1 MSSMLYQLGRLMAR
15 KRRTVLITWLLILAL
30 SITSMVTLS
39 HGTNDEFAIPG
50 SESQNALDH
59 LKHVFPEV
67 SGTSAQIVVVT
78 PEGTSIDTPR
88 NRTAIGNLAKHIADY
103 DQVALSADPFSDTV
117 KDAVSEDGQSAIIA
131 IQFDVALNKLKSDVK
146 SAIMSDGERL
156 ERELGNGMSVYVGG
170 SAFSNAIP
178 SLSPTEGVGL
188 LIALVVLILT
198 FGSIIAAVMPLFTAI
213 IGVGI
218 AVTSMYATT
227 QWATISSTAPMLA
240 VMLGLAVGIDY
251 ALFLISRHRDQL
263 AQGLDVEESIA
274 RAVATAGSA
283 VIFAGLTVV
292 IALLGLSVAGIPFLT
307 TMGLAASFAVIV
319 AVAVAETLVPA
330 LMAFAGERL
339 RPRLAKRRIRLPR
352 RSPRRSSRSDNTNTD
367 HRIAR
372 LWVRIVTAK
381 PLVTVVIIVTAL
393 VAMAMPAAQLRL
405 ALPDNGVEESG
416 TPARSAYDAIAEHF
430 GPGFNGPLIV
440 TADIIESTDP
450 IGLVNDLADEIRELP
465 GVKSVPLATPN
476 PKGDTGIIQIIPE
489 TGPSDPRTE
498 QLVQTLRNKESYFNN
513 KYDTATAVTGITAVA
528 IDVSAQL
535 GGALLPFGIL
545 VAGLSLILLAMV
557 FRSIWVPIKATVGY
571 LLSVLAAFGATSWVF
586 QLGHGANLIGV
597 QRVGAVISFLPII
610 LMGVLFGLAMDYEVF
625 LVSRIREHYAHHGD
639 AHTAIVEGFA
649 AASKVVVAAA
659 TIMFAVFAAF
669 IPEGSATIKP
679 IAFSLAV
686 GVFIDAFVIR
696 LTFIPAVLALL
707 GKRAWHL
714 PTAID
719 RRLPVFDAE
728 GDGLAQELRLKDWP
742 TPNSHEVISAA
753 GLAADDDRGTPL
765 FEHLELHVPE
775 GSVLVVEGAGIS
787 GKSAL
792 LYTLSGRVTTFRG
805 DLKVLGHVLPQH
817 ASAIRPAV
825 CLVGCANIPGPLDSV
840 DQAIADHVRIVL
852 LDDADAILYPA
863 ARAHLR
869 ELLTNRNAG
878 ENPVTY
884 VLSCQNINQLTD
896 VLPDNNA
903 DSVQTLSMNTSL
915 VHLPDTQRLA

>member
-1 MSSMLYQLGRLMAR
+1 MSSILYRLGRLMAR
-15 KRRTVLITWLLILAL
+15 ARKAVLAAWLLVLILAVA
-30 SITSMVTLS
+30 SMATLS
-39 HGTNDEFAIPG
+39 QGTNDEFAIPG

-59 LKHVFPEV
+59 LGHVFPEV

-78 PEGTSIDTPR
+78 PEGTPIDTPR
-88 NRTAIGNLAKHIADY
+88 NRAAIGDLAQAIAGY
-103 DQVALSADPFSDTV
+103 DQVALAADPFSDTV
-117 KDAVSEDGQSAIIA
+117 KDAVSEDGRSAIIA
-131 IQFDVALNKLKSDVK
+131 IQFDVAFNDLSEDVT
-146 SAIMSDGERL
+146 SAIERDGASLQRQ
-156 ERELGNGMSVYVGG
+156 LGGGATVHVGG

-178 SLSPTEGVGL
+178 SLSPTEGIGL
-188 LIALVVLILT
+188 LIALVVLALT
-198 FGSIIAAVMPLFTAI
+198 FGSLIASIMPLFTAI
-213 IGVGI
+213 IGVGV
-218 AVTSMYATT
+218 AVASIYAMTA
-227 QWATISSTAPMLA
+227 WATISSTAPMLA

-307 TMGLAASFAVIV
+307 TMGLAASLGVVV

-339 RPRLAKRRIRLPR
+339 RPKSDGRNAKPIRAHRKPG
-352 RSPRRSSRSDNTNTD
+352 DD

-372 LWVRIVTAK
+372 LWVRVATAK
-381 PLVTVVIIVTAL
+381 PLATVVAIVAAL
-393 VAMAMPAAQLRL
+393 AAMAVPATQLRL
-405 ALPDNGVEESG
+405 ALPDNGVEEAG
-416 TPARSAYDAIAEHF
+416 TPARSAYDAVADHF

-450 IGLVNDLADEIRELP
+450 IGLVNDLADEIRNLP
-465 GVKSVPLATPN
+465 GVRSVPLATPN
-476 PKGDTGIIQIIPE
+476 PKGDTGIIQVVPE

-498 QLVQTLRNKESYFNN
+498 QLVRTIRDKESYFNE
-513 KYDTATAVTGITAVA
+513 KYHTTTAVTGITAVA
-528 IDVSAQL
+528 IDVSAKL
-535 GGALLPFGIL
+535 GAALLPFGIL

-557 FRSIWVPIKATVGY
+557 FRSIWVPLKATVGY

-586 QLGHGANLIGV
+586 QLGHGADLIGV

-625 LVSRIREHYAHHGD
+625 LVSRIREHYARHGD
-639 AHTAIVEGFA
+639 ATAAISEGFA

-659 TIMFAVFAAF
+659 TIMLAVFAAF

-686 GVFIDAFVIR
+686 GVFVDAFIIR
-696 LTFIPAVLALL
+696 LTFVPAVLALL

-714 PTAID
+714 PAAID

-742 TPNSHEVISAA
+742 SPDSREVISAT
-753 GLAADDDRGTPL
+753 GLTADDDRGAPL
-765 FEHLELHVPE
+765 YEGIELHVPD
-775 GSVLVVEGAGIS
+775 GGVLVVEGAGVS

-792 LYTLSGRVTTFRG
+792 LYTLAGRVTTFRG
-805 DLKVLGHVLPQH
+805 DLKVLGQVLPQH
-817 ASAIRPAV
+817 VRVIRSAVALI
-825 CLVGCANIPGPLDSV
+825 GCANVPGPLDMAER
-840 DQAIADHVRIVL
+840 AIADHVRIIF
-852 LDDADAILYPA
+852 LDDADAILYPE
-863 ARAHLR
+863 AREHLR
-869 ELLTNRNAG
+869 DLLANRGAG
-878 ENPVTY
+878 EAPVTY
-884 VLSCQNINQLTD
+884 VLTCQSSGQLAD
-896 VLPDNNA
+896 ILPA
-903 DSVQTLSMNTSL
+903 DGTTTISLSRTGQGDGPS
-915 VHLPDTQRLA
+915 DRT

>member
-30 SITSMVTLS
+30 AITSMVTLS

-67 SGTSAQIVVVT
+67 SGTSAQIVVVA

-117 KDAVSEDGQSAIIA
+117 KDAVSENDRSAIIA

-339 RPRLAKRRIRLPR
+339 RPRSTKRRIR
-352 RSPRRSSRSDNTNTD
+352 SSRRSSRSDNTNTD

-393 VAMAMPAAQLRL
+393 VTMALPAAQLRL

-416 TPARSAYDAIAEHF
+416 TPARSAYDAIADHF

-476 PKGDTGIIQIIPE
+476 PKGDTGIIQIVPE

-498 QLVQTLRNKESYFNN
+498 QLVQTLRSKESYFNN
-513 KYDTATAVTGITAVA
+513 KYDTTTAVTGITAVA

-586 QLGHGANLIGV
+586 QLGHGADLIGV

-639 AHTAIVEGFA
+639 AHVAIVEGFA

-696 LTFIPAVLALL
+696 LTFVPAVLALL
-707 GKRAWHL
+707 GKHAWHL
-714 PTAID
+714 PAAID

-742 TPNSHEVISAA
+742 TPDSHEVISAA
-753 GLAADDDRGTPL
+753 GLSADDDRGTPL

-775 GSVLVVEGAGIS
+775 GSVLVVEGAGVS

-805 DLKVLGHVLPQH
+805 DLKVLNHVLPQH
-817 ASAIRPAV
+817 ASTIRHAV
-825 CLVGCANIPGPLDSV
+825 CLVGCANIPGPLDAV
-840 DQAIADHVRIVL
+840 DQALADHVRIVL

-869 ELLTNRNAG
+869 ELLANRTAG
-878 ENPVTY
+878 ENSVTY
-884 VLSCQNINQLTD
+884 VLSCQNISQLAD
-896 VLPDNNA
+896 ILPDDSTNSA
-903 DSVQTLSMNTSL
+903 SSVQTLPMNTSPA
-915 VHLPDTQRLA
+915 HLTDAQRLA